1 MPSLCR
7 HGDIG
12 STGHKCTSKIG
23 TVSSQ
28 GTVFANGIPVSRSGD
43 KSMKHLIL
51 VPCPPPAGRKCCIP
65 HKSKI
70 NRGSGTVFAQGIGVA
85 RVGDSHDMGRMVKGS
100 FNVFAG

>member
-23 TVSSQ
+23 TISSQ

-51 VPCPPPAGRKCCIP
+51 VPCPPFKCCVP
-65 HKSKI
+65 HSSRI
-70 NRGSGTVFAQGIGVA
+70 NRGSNTVFVQGIGVA
-85 RVGDSHDMGRMVKGS
+85 RVGDSHDMGAMIRGS